1 MSRPRTSTLR
11 WLLCA
16 LLAVTASGA
25 TAEESPSDWFKRLQ
39 ENRPFAA
46 LQALRQLPGQAQ
58 IAAQV
63 GAFVGDETGGCALFG
78 RSELP
83 EGADYR
89 DALDTIANMAAGRQ
103 IVMLNESHFRAA
115 HRALLLRVI
124 ERLHPMGFDAI
135 AVEALHGDAPDAPDA
150 PDALRK
156 AGIDVSTGFYTHDP
170 VFAAALRRAQ
180 ALGWTFVHYEATG
193 DGDRASRETG
203 QARNLAAWIARNP
216 ERRLLVYA
224 GGSHISRIAED
235 GWMAARFINATGIE
249 PLTIQQAATACPQSE
264 TIWPIES
271 KRAQVAFRG
280 GAPVKGAGD
289 ADLMVLHPPAAVQ
302 TAKSVLGA
310 TTLVCTPPVPR
321 VTLLR
326 AFALDDPPDAIPRD
340 QSIVPAG
347 SRATTLQLA
356 PGPHRIEREHFDGR
370 QTLGH
375 ITALPRAIETCVDP
389 MPTDPTPGR
398 GAPLDAAGPGA

>member
-1 MSRPRTSTLR
+1 
-11 WLLCA
+11 
-16 LLAVTASGA
+16 
-25 TAEESPSDWFKRLQ
+25 
-39 ENRPFAA
+39 
-46 LQALRQLPGQAQ
+46 
-58 IAAQV
+58 
-63 GAFVGDETGGCALFG
+63 
-78 RSELP
+78 
-83 EGADYR
+83 
-89 DALDTIANMAAGRQ
+89 MAAGRQ

-249 PLTIQQAATACPQSE
+249 PLTIQQAATACADAGVA
-264 TIWPIES
+264 WPVTS
-271 KRAQVAFRG
+271 ARPQVAFRDDL
-280 GAPVKGAGD
+280 PEKGSGD
-289 ADLMVLHPPAAVQ
+289 ADLMVVHPPDAVA
-302 TAKSVLGA
+302 TANSLLGKETSICFA
-310 TTLVCTPPVPR
+310 PVSR
-321 VTLLR
+321 DTLLR
-326 AFALDDPPDAIPRD
+326 AFAAGESPNAIARD
-340 QSIVPAG
+340 QGVAPAG
-347 SRATTLQLA
+347 ARALGLWLA
-356 PGPHRIEREHFDGR
+356 PGRHRIEREHLDGR
-370 QTLGH
+370 QTLGY
-375 ITALPRAIETCVDP
+375 ITVPEEPGETCLLP
-389 MPTDPTPGR
+389 ER
-398 GAPLDAAGPGA
+398 G